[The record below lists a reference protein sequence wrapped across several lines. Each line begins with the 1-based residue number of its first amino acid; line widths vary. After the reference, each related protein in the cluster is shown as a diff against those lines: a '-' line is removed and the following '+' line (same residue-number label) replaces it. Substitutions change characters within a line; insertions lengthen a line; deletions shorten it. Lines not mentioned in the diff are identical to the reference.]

1 MKNQLIIAAAIIAAT
16 ASTVTA
22 AENIAELAIV
32 PVNYSEPGLSA
43 TPKMLRGTYEFKDNG
58 ILSYEFMLGVG
69 IADGTTKY
77 GSTNVNIGV
86 GSFAGAYIKASNK
99 LNEQMEV
106 FARLGGASI
115 KRDASANGRSLSNGD
130 SGGGVSY
137 GVGLKYNINDKNSL
151 SFDYMSYYTKNSIN
165 FNGVGIGIS
174 TKF

>member
-1 MKNQLIIAAAIIAAT
+1 MKNHIIIAAAIIAAT
-16 ASTVTA
+16 TSTFST

-32 PVNYSEPGLSA
+32 PVKYSEPGLSA

-58 ILSYEFMLGVG
+58 IFSYEFMLGVG
-69 IADGTTKY
+69 VSDGTTKY

-99 LNEQMEV
+99 LNDQMEV

-115 KRDASANGRSLSNGD
+115 KRDASANGRSLSNSD
-130 SGGGVSY
+130 TGGGISY
-137 GVGLKYNINDKNSL
+137 GAGLKYNINDKNSV
-151 SFDYMSYYTKNSIN
+151 SFDYMSYYAKNSIK
-165 FNGVGIGIS
+165 FNGLGIGIS